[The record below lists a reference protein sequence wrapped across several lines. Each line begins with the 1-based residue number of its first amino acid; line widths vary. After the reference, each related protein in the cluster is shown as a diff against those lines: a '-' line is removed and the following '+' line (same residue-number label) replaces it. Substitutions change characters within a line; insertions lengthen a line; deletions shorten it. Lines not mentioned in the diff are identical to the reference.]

1 MQDLH
6 HSSPKTSPP
15 SSTNT
20 APRLALTAGEASG
33 DFLGAL
39 LLNAAQQSYPALQT
53 YGIGGAKMQAAGFE
67 AWWPYEEL
75 AVFGYVDALRNYR
88 RIMGIRKQLAQKL
101 LQPAHRPDLFIGID
115 APDFNLGLETQLKA
129 QGVKTAHFVSPSIW
143 AWRPERIEK
152 IRAAADHVLCLF
164 PFEPEIYEK
173 AGIAATFVGHPFAAH
188 IPMQA
193 DRAAARRALN
203 LPQEG
208 TIVALLPGSR
218 QSEIMH
224 LAPDFFAA
232 AKLMLREQPELHFV
246 CPCVPAQFPLVI
258 DLAAR
263 AGLDDK
269 LTLIEGHSHEV
280 LAACDSAIVA
290 SGTATL
296 EAALFKRPLVI
307 AYRLNWLN
315 WQLIRRKRLQPWV
328 GLPNILCQ
336 DFVVPELLQ
345 DALTPRALA
354 DAALMQLQSPI
365 MQARIVERFTDL
377 HHSLLQPSA
386 QRIQGVLQ
394 GLLSA

>member
-1 MQDLH
+1 MAEQALNSAANKH
-6 HSSPKTSPP
+6 
-15 SSTNT
+15 
-20 APRLALTAGEASG
+20 PRIALAAGEASG

-39 LLNAAQQSYPALQT
+39 LLAAAKQNWPALHS
-53 YGIGGAKMQAAGFE
+53 YGIGGAKMKAAGLD

-101 LQPAHRPDLFIGID
+101 LQPTHRPDLFIGID

-129 QGVKTAHFVSPSIW
+129 QGIKTAHFVSPSVW

-164 PFEPEIYEK
+164 PFEPAIYEQ
-173 AGIAATFVGHPFAAH
+173 AGIPATFVGHPFAAH
-188 IPMQA
+188 IPLQP
-193 DRAAARRALN
+193 DRAAARSALG
-203 LPQEG
+203 LPHDAA
-208 TIVALLPGSR
+208 IVALLPGSR
-218 QSEIMH
+218 QSEISH

-232 AKLMLREQPELHFV
+232 AELMLREQPGLRFV
-246 CPCVPAQFPLVI
+246 CPCVPAQLPLVQK
-258 DLAAR
+258 LAAQSHLG
-263 AGLDDK
+263 AA
-269 LTLIEGHSHEV
+269 LTLFAGRSHEA
-280 LAACDSAIVA
+280 LAACDSALVA

-307 AYRLNWLN
+307 AYRMNWLN

-365 MQARIVERFTDL
+365 MQARIIERFTAL

-394 GLLSA
+394 QLL

>member
-1 MQDLH
+1 MAEQALNSAANKH
-6 HSSPKTSPP
+6 
-15 SSTNT
+15 
-20 APRLALTAGEASG
+20 PRIALAAGEASG

-39 LLNAAQQSYPALQT
+39 LLAAAKQNWPALHS
-53 YGIGGAKMQAAGFE
+53 YGIGGAKMKAAGLD

-101 LQPAHRPDLFIGID
+101 LQPTHRPDLFIGID

-129 QGVKTAHFVSPSIW
+129 QGIKTAHFVSPSVW

-164 PFEPEIYEK
+164 PFEPAIYEQ
-173 AGIAATFVGHPFAAH
+173 AGIPATFVGHPFAAH
-188 IPMQA
+188 IPLQP
-193 DRAAARRALN
+193 DRAAARSALG
-203 LPQEG
+203 LPHDAA
-208 TIVALLPGSR
+208 IVALLPGSR
-218 QSEIMH
+218 QSEISH

-232 AKLMLREQPELHFV
+232 AELMLREQPGLRFV
-246 CPCVPAQFPLVI
+246 CPCVPAQLPLVQK
-258 DLAAR
+258 LAAQSHLG
-263 AGLDDK
+263 AAA
-269 LTLIEGHSHEV
+269 LTLFAGRSHEA
-280 LAACDSAIVA
+280 LAACDSALVA

-307 AYRLNWLN
+307 AYRMNWLN

-365 MQARIVERFTDL
+365 MQARIIERFTAL

-394 GLLSA
+394 QLL